1 MYKSRGT
8 DTNRK
13 YDRSK
18 LYLVSWNNINY
29 QFVIWY
35 PCIKMNIDTNGHNFT
50 LEARDSDIWG
60 LEPMNVKFIEN
71 GYFQIKIFIFE
82 M

>member
-1 MYKSRGT
+1 
-8 DTNRK
+8 
-13 YDRSK
+13 
-18 LYLVSWNNINY
+18 
-29 QFVIWY
+29 
-35 PCIKMNIDTNGHNFT
+35 MNIDTNGHNFT

>member
-8 DTNRK
+8 DTNGK

-29 QFVIWY
+29 QVVIWY

-50 LEARDSDIWG
+50 LEARDSDK
-60 LEPMNVKFIEN
+60 NVKFIEN
-71 GYFQIKIFIFE
+71 GYFQTKIFIFE